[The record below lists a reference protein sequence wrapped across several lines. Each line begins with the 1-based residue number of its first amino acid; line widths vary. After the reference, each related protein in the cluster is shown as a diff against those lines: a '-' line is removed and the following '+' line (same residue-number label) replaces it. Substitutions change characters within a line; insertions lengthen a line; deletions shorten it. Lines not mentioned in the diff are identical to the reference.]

1 MPADQTVPSRPCR
14 YCIANWVGMSNR
26 VPGRTTPPILPT
38 ATDCE
43 WEHRD
48 DPRVYGL
55 ARAISK
61 AIQGAEPTDEQI
73 AWFLGDADDVVDD
86 FDPTPD
92 LWRVTRLSA
101 AKTDGERGID
111 VRLRINRVAYV
122 ALAGGKD
129 CRGSVMKLSVLRQ
142 QEREANRD

>member
-1 MPADQTVPSRPCR
+1 VSNQARPCR

-48 DPRVYGL
+48 DARVYGL
-55 ARAISK
+55 AHAIARAIHD
-61 AIQGAEPTDEQI
+61 AEPGEERTG
-73 AWFLGDADDVVDD
+73 WFLADADDVVDD
-86 FDPTPD
+86 FDPAPD
-92 LWRVTRLSA
+92 SWRVRKLPA
-101 AKTDGERGID
+101 GKTDGERGID
-111 VRLRINRVAYV
+111 IRLLINGVAYV

-129 CRGSVMKLSVLRQ
+129 CRGSVMKLATLLQ
-142 QEREANRD
+142 QEREATRG